1 MKFNSVALSTL
12 YFKVSVKR
20 SYSNEEICLLIAA
33 SDYTKTNKKGK
44 VMLGKTLYFRE
55 LPLNTEQSIIDSN
68 IESITKLNNYSVTQ
82 CCKNTTDPSLT
93 INGFGSII

>member
-20 SYSNEEICLLIAA
+20 PYSNEEICLLIAA
-33 SDYTKTNKKGK
+33 SDYTKTNKK
-44 VMLGKTLYFRE
+44 VNNVGKTMYFRE

-82 CCKNTTDPSLT
+82 VL
-93 INGFGSII
+93 